1 MNPVT
6 SELLRKTVHVS
17 MGSFA
22 LLLRFL
28 TPQQAALCACIALG
42 FNLFVLH
49 RLTRS
54 SLLRHDEKARGY
66 SLGIALYPA
75 AVLALIIVFRH
86 RLELAAAVWGL
97 IAFGD
102 GMAGVF
108 GVTFRGPKLPWNPA
122 KTWIGF
128 AAFVLW
134 GTAASAFLL
143 RFTQQ
148 GALDGPKP
156 WIGPSF
162 LAVGEH
168 APMFAPTFL
177 IAGCLAAAVLAAFAE
192 SLRTG
197 IDDNILVP
205 LVGGAALFAATLVE
219 PQRLV
224 EMAPTLW
231 RDAAVGA
238 AINTVLAVGA
248 YLARGVDRSGA
259 LCGWIL
265 GVALYAFSGW
275 RGFSLLFLF
284 FVLGTACT
292 KIGYSKKA
300 ILGIAQEKGGRRG
313 ARNAI
318 ANTGAGV
325 LFAFLAVA
333 TPHHTVFALALA
345 AAFATAAADTVSS
358 EIGQA
363 YGRTTYLVTTFKR
376 VPAGTNGAVSIEG
389 TLAGFVASTIPAAL
403 AAATSLISWPG
414 AAAVVVAAFI
424 GSTLESYLGA
434 TLERGHAID
443 NDVMNLANTL
453 AGGVAAI
460 GIWAVLGLR

>member
-1 MNPVT
+1 MNPVH

-17 MGSFA
+17 MGAFA
-22 LLLRFL
+22 VLLRFL
-28 TPQQAALCACIALG
+28 TPGQAALCACVALG

-49 RLTRS
+49 RLTRR

-66 SLGIALYPA
+66 SLGIVLYPA
-75 AVLALIIVFRH
+75 AVLALIVVFRN

-108 GVTFRGPKLPWNPA
+108 GVTLRGPKLPWNPG
-122 KTWIGF
+122 KTWAGF

-134 GTAASAFLL
+134 GTAASSFLL

-148 GALDGPKP
+148 GALDGPKT

-168 APMFAPTFL
+168 GPAFEPTLL
-177 IAGCLAAAVLAAFAE
+177 IAGCLSAAILAGLAE

-205 LVGGAALFAATLVE
+205 LVGGAALYGATLVD
-219 PQRLV
+219 PQRL
-224 EMAPTLW
+224 ADFSPTLMH
-231 RDAAVGA
+231 DAAIGA
-238 AINTVLAVGA
+238 AINAVLAIAA
-248 YLARGVDRSGA
+248 YLARGVDLSGA
-259 LCGWIL
+259 LCGWSL
-265 GVALYAFSGW
+265 GVGLYALSGW
-275 RGFSLLFLF
+275 RGFALLFVF

-292 KIGYSKKA
+292 KIGYTKKS

-333 TPHHTVFALALA
+333 TPHPALFALAFT

-363 YGRTTYLVTTFKR
+363 FGRTTYLITSFKR
-376 VPAGTNGAVSIEG
+376 VPAGTDGAVSLEG
-389 TLAGFVASTIPAAL
+389 TLAGIVASTIPAAF
-403 AAATSLISWPG
+403 AAATALISWHG
-414 AAAVVVAAFI
+414 AAVVVVAAFI
-424 GSTLESYLGA
+424 GTTLESYLGA
-434 TLERGHAID
+434 TRTGGNVID
-443 NDVMNLANTL
+443 NDVINLANTL
-453 AGGVAAI
+453 AGGLAAI
-460 GIWAVLGLR
+460 GLSQLI